1 MPGLPN
7 WRKQETAKIVR
18 FHQLGGPEVL
28 KIEEV
33 PAQEPKKGE
42 VRLRVQAMGLSRVRQ
57 TLVDAESVFVGAR
70 EQFAV
75 RAKSRSEDRGSTEV
89 LRRLV
94 PVSFAGFQ

>member
-1 MPGLPN
+1 M
-7 WRKQETAKIVR
+7 AKIVR

-57 TLVDAESVFVGAR
+57 TLVDAESVFLGAR
-70 EQFAV
+70 QQFGAV